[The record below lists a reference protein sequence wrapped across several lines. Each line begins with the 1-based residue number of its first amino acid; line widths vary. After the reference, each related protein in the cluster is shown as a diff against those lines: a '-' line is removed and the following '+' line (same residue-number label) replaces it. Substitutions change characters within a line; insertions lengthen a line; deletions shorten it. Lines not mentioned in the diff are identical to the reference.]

1 MKKNFLSILFALVGL
16 TAVAEAKIFVLAQS
30 SSTAFPENWNPRLS
44 QVITGTVMDKLFDM
58 GYIATDFAVE
68 RVTSNPNWT
77 LSLWEYGK
85 GFGPAPVYV
94 VHLRW
99 EPAEEN
105 QWRLTKLEIGR
116 LTKDGW
122 DFKEE
127 GKIEELLTP
136 DRENEEILGMGVGE
150 NVLKFF

>member
-1 MKKNFLSILFALVGL
+1 MKKTLTGLLFILAALG
-16 TAVAEAKIFVLAQS
+16 AFAEAKIFVLAQS
-30 SSTAFPENWNPRLS
+30 SATPFPANWNPRLS

-58 GYIATDFAVE
+58 GYIATGFAVE

-77 LSLWEYGK
+77 LSLWELGK
-85 GFGPAPVYV
+85 GFGPAPVFV

-99 EPAEEN
+99 EPAEDN

-122 DFKEE
+122 EFKEE
-127 GKIEELLTP
+127 GNIGEVFTP
-136 DRENEEILGMGVGE
+136 DRENEESLGQGVGE